1 MFAEPLLFQQWRAA
15 EEAACAA
22 EDRLY
27 TASVEHVR
35 AGAPEPQEELFA
47 AVLSARR
54 QLEQVL
60 MRYMHDLLARAR
72 LVHP

>member
-1 MFAEPLLFQQWRAA
+1 LPAETLLFQQWRAA

-27 TASVEHVR
+27 TASVAHMR
-35 AGAPEPQEELFA
+35 DAAPAPQEELFA

-60 MRYMHDLLARAR
+60 SGYMYDLLARAR
-72 LVHP
+72 LAHP

>member
-1 MFAEPLLFQQWRAA
+1 LPAETLLFQQWRAA

-27 TASVEHVR
+27 TASVAHMR
-35 AGAPEPQEELFA
+35 DA
-47 AVLSARR
+47 AVLSAHR

-60 MRYMHDLLARAR
+60 SGYMYDLLARAR
-72 LVHP
+72 LAHP